1 MKGTEPNESDS
12 EDEIVEFDNSASD
25 VIKKHNFPLT
35 LPSGHLNGVR
45 SLPPCTQKNVKAW
58 QTSRLCGAGA
68 AGGGPVLESCDR
80 DWPSPAVGKKWE
92 AIQNDDH
99 LAVAEGRYTSA
110 FTEMGVR
117 VHRRLMAMAD
127 VALKMETPLG
137 DLAVT
142 PADAIIRE
150 EAFDALLTQQF
161 DEGVRDAPSWEELAY
176 FVAGFGGLPGPGAG
190 LTDAEKSATQGAVR
204 NYAPCREV
212 RIIDNIHWSHSD
224 CWIVHHFAYNAW
236 ATVRAWATNM
246 GLVMKVLATEKAV
259 IWPFGLHTGKTGAV
273 GSRAAC
279 GKPFETRIDLV
290 CTLGPDA
297 NTQNKFVIVE
307 FKTNMERSNPYE
319 NDAAYLM
326 NKGTDCRQPILN
338 AWLYYFNTLRL
349 PSKCLLLY
357 TTRRDAEPPTDA
369 QTGKDNAIVGEIDF
383 EGVAKEKWCV
393 QLISTFARG
402 AYGGFSNG
410 RYADSRILVPDLRRL
425 MDWSRERPVAGRR
438 KKGRK
443 TKRPAEPEL
452 PKKTDFNSE
461 GFLHVFREVL
471 PGSRFQCLLDCAK
484 DGTAVGG
491 VGYWNRAGFVY
502 RAAHESPMVAEATV

>member
-1 MKGTEPNESDS
+1 
-12 EDEIVEFDNSASD
+12 
-25 VIKKHNFPLT
+25 
-35 LPSGHLNGVR
+35 
-45 SLPPCTQKNVKAW
+45 
-58 QTSRLCGAGA
+58 
-68 AGGGPVLESCDR
+68 
-80 DWPSPAVGKKWE
+80 
-92 AIQNDDH
+92 
-99 LAVAEGRYTSA
+99 
-110 FTEMGVR
+110 
-117 VHRRLMAMAD
+117 
-127 VALKMETPLG
+127 
-137 DLAVT
+137 
-142 PADAIIRE
+142 
-150 EAFDALLTQQF
+150 
-161 DEGVRDAPSWEELAY
+161 
-176 FVAGFGGLPGPGAG
+176 
-190 LTDAEKSATQGAVR
+190 
-204 NYAPCREV
+204 
-212 RIIDNIHWSHSD
+212 
-224 CWIVHHFAYNAW
+224 
-236 ATVRAWATNM
+236 
-246 GLVMKVLATEKAV
+246 MKVLATEKAV